1 MSQTVVTIAPEHDK
15 TRVLMASDHQDLLK
29 AVLPAA
35 HLAHPRAAMT
45 LLEGLSLWR
54 QERLSV
60 VLVVDETDRTSSALS
75 LCDALGF
82 GERTL
87 HYEVAV
93 AYRERRRVRRRIDGV
108 GNFRDLRQ
116 LRLEVDR

>member
-1 MSQTVVTIAPEHDK
+1 MSSLVVTIAPEHDK
-15 TRVLMASDHQDLLK
+15 TRVLMASEHQDLLK
-29 AVLPAA
+29 AVLPPAQM
-35 HLAHPRAAMT
+35 AHPRAAIT
-45 LLEGLSLWR
+45 LLEGLSLWH
-54 QERLSV
+54 QQRLSV
-60 VLVVDETDRTSSALS
+60 VLLVDESDRTSGALS

-87 HYEVAV
+87 HYDVGVAC
-93 AYRERRRVRRRIDGV
+93 RERRRARRRIEGV